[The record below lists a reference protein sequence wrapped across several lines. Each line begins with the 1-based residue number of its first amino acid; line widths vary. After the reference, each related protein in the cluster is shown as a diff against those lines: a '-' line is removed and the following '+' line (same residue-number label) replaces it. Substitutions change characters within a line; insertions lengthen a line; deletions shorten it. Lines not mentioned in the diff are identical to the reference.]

1 MRGWH
6 HSKEAYDAFRA
17 APEDEKSPAR
27 LATEVKR
34 NALTIS
40 SDWNT
45 YRVVHAGSAA

>member
-1 MRGWH
+1 MQRLDRTA
-6 HSKEAYDAFRA
+6 SYEICT
-17 APEDEKSPAR
+17 PEDEKSPAQ

>member
-1 MRGWH
+1 LHGVPIGI
-6 HSKEAYDAFRA
+6 RA
-17 APEDEKSPAR
+17 TPEDEKSPAR